1 MGKDIRIEYRGELG
15 QVNNKH
21 LLKVNQSTLINPKA
35 IREFNRKERVVYF
48 DENQEIKI
56 TVSYR
61 KIKSLV
67 NFLEKDNNGL

>member
-1 MGKDIRIEYRGELG
+1 M
-15 QVNNKH
+15 
-21 LLKVNQSTLINPKA
+21 INPKA